1 MTNEAYDNTT
11 TLDPRIAQRLKHDDK
26 GLVAA
31 VIQQFDTKEVL
42 MVGYMN
48 DEAIRRTLTTGRVTF
63 WSRSRQ
69 EYWRKGDT
77 SGHAQYVKSFALDCD
92 GDAILVEVDQVG
104 AACHTGKRSCFE
116 EGDSCLW
123 SWAIEPKNRRVSG
136 ERMQR
141 TDPQVGC
148 YMAKP

>member
-92 GDAILVEVDQVG
+92 GDAILVATGRKPMIEGLNLQAAGVEVDAHG
-104 AACHTGKRSCFE
+104 AIVVNDRQTF
-116 EGDSCLW
+116 LL
-123 SWAIEPKNRRVSG
+123 
-136 ERMQR
+136 
-141 TDPQVGC
+141 
-148 YMAKP
+148 

>member
-1 MTNEAYDNTT
+1 MTNEAYDNST
-11 TLDPRIAQRLKHDDK
+11 TLDPRIAERLKRDDK

-48 DEAIRRTLTTGRVTF
+48 DEAVRRTLTTGRVTF

-92 GDAILVEVDQVG
+92 GDAIPANDPASKKAG
-104 AACHTGKRSCFE
+104 NCP
-116 EGDSCLW
+116 W
-123 SWAIEPKNRRVSG
+123 S
-136 ERMQR
+136 
-141 TDPQVGC
+141 
-148 YMAKP
+148 

>member
-63 WSRSRQ
+63 WSMPLMARVWLR
-69 EYWRKGDT
+69 R
-77 SGHAQYVKSFALDCD
+77 
-92 GDAILVEVDQVG
+92 I
-104 AACHTGKRSCFE
+104 RPSCP
-116 EGDSCLW
+116 C
-123 SWAIEPKNRRVSG
+123 R
-136 ERMQR
+136 
-141 TDPQVGC
+141 
-148 YMAKP
+148 

>member
-63 WSRSRQ
+63 
-69 EYWRKGDT
+69 
-77 SGHAQYVKSFALDCD
+77 ALDCD

-116 EGDSCLW
+116 EGGQLPVVVGHRTK
-123 SWAIEPKNRRVSG
+123 EQEG
-136 ERMQR
+136 QR
-141 TDPQVGC
+141 
-148 YMAKP
+148 

>member
-1 MTNEAYDNTT
+1 MTNEAYDNSTI
-11 TLDPRIAQRLKHDDK
+11 LDPRIAERLKRDDK

-48 DEAIRRTLTTGRVTF
+48 DEAIRRTLMTGRVTF

-92 GDAILVEVDQVG
+92 GMPILG
-104 AACHTGKRSCFE
+104 
-116 EGDSCLW
+116 
-123 SWAIEPKNRRVSG
+123 
-136 ERMQR
+136 
-141 TDPQVGC
+141 
-148 YMAKP
+148 

>member
-1 MTNEAYDNTT
+1 MNRNMKDMTDTQSTIDYDNTDE
-11 TLDPRIAQRLKHDDK
+11 LDPRIAARLKRDAR

-31 VIQQFDTKEVL
+31 VIQQYDTHEVL

-48 DEAIRRTLTTGRVTF
+48 DEALRRTLTTGRVTF

-77 SGHAQYVKSFALDCD
+77 SGHVQYVKSLALDCD
-92 GDAILVEVDQVG
+92 GDAILVQVDQVG

-116 EGDSCLW
+116 EGGPL
-123 SWAIEPKNRRVSG
+123 PVVVGNRTA
-136 ERMQR
+136 EQE
-141 TDPQVGC
+141 D
-148 YMAKP
+148 A

>member
-1 MTNEAYDNTT
+1 MTTPTNSTRASLRGSSVT
-11 TLDPRIAQRLKHDDK
+11 RR

-31 VIQQFDTKEVL
+31 VIQQYDTHEVL

-48 DEAIRRTLTTGRVTF
+48 DEALRRTLTTGRVTF

-77 SGHAQYVKSFALDCD
+77 SGHVQYVKSLALDCD
-92 GDAILVEVDQVG
+92 GDAILVQVDQVG

-116 EGDSCLW
+116 EGGPL
-123 SWAIEPKNRRVSG
+123 PVVVGNRTA
-136 ERMQR
+136 EQEN
-141 TDPQVGC
+141 
-148 YMAKP
+148 A

>member
-48 DEAIRRTLTTGRVTF
+48 DEAIETYPHHRTR
-63 WSRSRQ
+63 
-69 EYWRKGDT
+69 
-77 SGHAQYVKSFALDCD
+77 H
-92 GDAILVEVDQVG
+92 ILVEVQAGVL
-104 AACHTGKRSCFE
+104 A
-116 EGDSCLW
+116 
-123 SWAIEPKNRRVSG
+123 
-136 ERMQR
+136 
-141 TDPQVGC
+141 
-148 YMAKP
+148 

>member
-48 DEAIRRTLTTGRVTF
+48 DEAIRRTLTTGRVTPAWESIF
-63 WSRSRQ
+63 P
-69 EYWRKGDT
+69 
-77 SGHAQYVKSFALDCD
+77 
-92 GDAILVEVDQVG
+92 
-104 AACHTGKRSCFE
+104 ACFSESSCR
-116 EGDSCLW
+116 
-123 SWAIEPKNRRVSG
+123 PRR
-136 ERMQR
+136 R
-141 TDPQVGC
+141 
-148 YMAKP
+148 

>member
-48 DEAIRRTLTTGRVTF
+48 DEAIDVPSPPDASHSGRGPGRSIGVRAIRRDMP
-63 WSRSRQ
+63 S
-69 EYWRKGDT
+69 
-77 SGHAQYVKSFALDCD
+77 
-92 GDAILVEVDQVG
+92 
-104 AACHTGKRSCFE
+104 
-116 EGDSCLW
+116 
-123 SWAIEPKNRRVSG
+123 
-136 ERMQR
+136 M
-141 TDPQVGC
+141 
-148 YMAKP
+148 

>member
-63 WSRSRQ
+63 WSSPGRSIGVR
-69 EYWRKGDT
+69 
-77 SGHAQYVKSFALDCD
+77 
-92 GDAILVEVDQVG
+92 AI
-104 AACHTGKRSCFE
+104 
-116 EGDSCLW
+116 
-123 SWAIEPKNRRVSG
+123 RRDMPS
-136 ERMQR
+136 M
-141 TDPQVGC
+141 
-148 YMAKP
+148 

>member
-48 DEAIRRTLTTGRVTF
+48 DHQTYPHHRTR
-63 WSRSRQ
+63 
-69 EYWRKGDT
+69 
-77 SGHAQYVKSFALDCD
+77 H
-92 GDAILVEVDQVG
+92 ILVEVQAGVL
-104 AACHTGKRSCFE
+104 A
-116 EGDSCLW
+116 
-123 SWAIEPKNRRVSG
+123 
-136 ERMQR
+136 
-141 TDPQVGC
+141 
-148 YMAKP
+148 

>member
-48 DEAIRRTLTTGRVTF
+48 DEAIRRTLTTGRRPADGPCALLRPHH
-63 WSRSRQ
+63 SRH
-69 EYWRKGDT
+69 K
-77 SGHAQYVKSFALDCD
+77 
-92 GDAILVEVDQVG
+92 
-104 AACHTGKRSCFE
+104 
-116 EGDSCLW
+116 
-123 SWAIEPKNRRVSG
+123 
-136 ERMQR
+136 
-141 TDPQVGC
+141 
-148 YMAKP
+148 